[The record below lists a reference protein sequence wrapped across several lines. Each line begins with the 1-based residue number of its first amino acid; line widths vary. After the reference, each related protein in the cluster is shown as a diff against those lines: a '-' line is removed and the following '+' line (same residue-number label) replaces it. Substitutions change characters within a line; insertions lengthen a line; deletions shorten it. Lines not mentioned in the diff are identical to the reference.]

1 MPCIVQIREKRP
13 SGGTCD
19 FSALESIS
27 DALRGGM
34 RSAGSGSG
42 KLAAD
47 SAMLAMKRRFAR
59 GIVPRYAVAASFLP
73 PLTCALEG
81 SETIVL

>member
-1 MPCIVQIREKRP
+1 
-13 SGGTCD
+13 
-19 FSALESIS
+19 
-27 DALRGGM
+27 M